1 MVKSETYFTDSKG
14 KEYKYNKVT
23 WKPHKYRYRIDFT
36 TDVKITDAKG
46 KNLKTNSIKSGYG
59 FKVETKTT
67 YKVSGGDGRP
77 HTLELN
83 IKPPQLAY
91 EQHDW
96 NMTHIYKTQPKVNY
110 LKSTGQWSY
119 DTPVN
124 PLSKTKS
131 NVIYTDRELE
141 DGKHKIFIEVK
152 NISVAGRYLCTKN
165 FEELTIKG
173 NMYED
178 YTVN

>member
-1 MVKSETYFTDSKG
+1 M
-14 KEYKYNKVT
+14 
-23 WKPHKYRYRIDFT
+23 
-36 TDVKITDAKG
+36 
-46 KNLKTNSIKSGYG
+46 
-59 FKVETKTT
+59 
-67 YKVSGGDGRP
+67 
-77 HTLELN
+77 ELN
-83 IKPPQLAY
+83 IKTPKLAY

-96 NMTHIYKTQPKVNY
+96 NMTHIYKSQPKVNY